1 MNIRLG
7 LSAAL
12 LGALL
17 MVGSAAGAATTLD
30 ILGSAKLKG
39 QGANYT
45 STTLSAILTCSLGCQ
60 GIDST
65 AVTNTTDP
73 LALPTPGTI
82 NTVTPYV
89 DGYSDLFIDGNSSS
103 PANEALFVK
112 AITGVE
118 FSAVAQKTTG
128 IVTSNPVNPGDPVK
142 GSASFT
148 TSALYILLKIGNE
161 PNLTIIKNTGGLNN
175 LFTYTPKAGE
185 GAGLSHYSEF
195 GTAGGGGTIGGDV
208 PLPAGLPLL
217 LSGVGVMAFVARRK
231 ARKA

>member
-12 LGALL
+12 LGASL
-17 MVGSAAGAATTLD
+17 MVGGAAGAATLD
-30 ILGSAKLKG
+30 ILGSAKLNG

-103 PANEALFVK
+103 PANEASFVK

-161 PNLTIIKNTGGLNN
+161 PNLTIIKNTGGPDN
-175 LFTYTPKAGE
+175 LFTYTPKASQ

-195 GTAGGGGTIGGDV
+195 GTAGGGNFDV